1 MGEVVEKIDPVKV
14 LEGIGVTEVVC
25 LDPMDLATS
34 VPEVQRVSALPGV
47 KAVIFRYPCIALFK
61 PTEYCEVD
69 QSECINCRRCIKE
82 LGCPALFIKDGH
94 VEIDPG
100 TCTGC
105 GLCNQVCPKKC
116 IGGVT
121 R

>member
-1 MGEVVEKIDPVKV
+1 
-14 LEGIGVTEVVC
+14 
-25 LDPMDLATS
+25 MDLSTA

-47 KAVIFRYPCIALFK
+47 KAIIFQYPCIALFK
-61 PTEYCEVD
+61 PTKYCEVD
-69 QSECINCRRCIKE
+69 QAECIDCRRCIRE

-94 VEIDPG
+94 VEIDSG

-105 GLCNQVCPKKC
+105 GLCSQVCPKNC
-116 IGGVT
+116 IGGVE